1 MEKLYGLIGEKL
13 SHTYS
18 PFIHKKILHEINIEG
33 HYGVFQVERNNIQH
47 VVSGLKALGYNGVNV
62 TIPYKTEIIDYLDSL
77 SCEAERI
84 GAVNVVKFDRNGK
97 STGFNTD
104 YYGFGMMLDNF
115 NVSVKHENVLV
126 LGTGGA
132 SKAVIQYLIDNG
144 TGEITIASRNI
155 ESAKIKYGD
164 HKIVTY
170 DSLSEITD
178 CSLII
183 NTTPV
188 GMHPNTDSTPV
199 SRKHLKNF
207 LCAIDLIYNPAKTLF
222 LKEAEEEGL
231 KTINGL
237 YMLVSQAIKSHEIW
251 NDIKIPEKTI
261 NDIINYFEQE
271 NHV

>member
-18 PFIHKKILHEINIEG
+18 PFIHEKILHEINIEG
-33 HYGVFQVERNNIQH
+33 HYGVFQVERKNIQY
-47 VVSGLKALGYNGVNV
+47 VVSGLKALGYSGVNV
-62 TIPYKTEIIDYLDSL
+62 TIPYKTEIIDYIDDL
-77 SCEAERI
+77 SSEAKRI
-84 GAVNVVKFDRNGK
+84 GAVNVIKFDQIGK

-104 YYGFGMMLDNF
+104 YYGFGMMLENYDVNIE
-115 NVSVKHENVLV
+115 HENILV

-144 TGEITIASRNI
+144 AGEITIASRDT
-155 ESAKIKYGD
+155 ESAKIKYSD

-170 DSLSEITD
+170 NSLSEITD

-188 GMHPNTDSTPV
+188 GMHPNMDSTPI
-199 SRKHLKNF
+199 SRKYLKNF
-207 LCAIDLIYNPAKTLF
+207 LCAVDLIYNPSKTLF

-231 KTINGL
+231 KAINGL
-237 YMLVSQAIKSHEIW
+237 YMLVAQAVKSQEIW
-251 NDIKIPEKTI
+251 NNIRISVQTI
-261 NDIINYFEQE
+261 NDIINYFKQE